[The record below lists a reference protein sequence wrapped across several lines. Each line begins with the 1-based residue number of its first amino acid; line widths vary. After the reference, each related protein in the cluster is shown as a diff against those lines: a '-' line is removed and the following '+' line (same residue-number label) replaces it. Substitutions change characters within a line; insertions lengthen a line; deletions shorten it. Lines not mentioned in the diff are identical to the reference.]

1 MTKKVKLHIAIISLI
16 ISFIVIILTTSKFSP
31 IVFLMISSYFLYI
44 TTKYDLSDT
53 LLLFS
58 IGTVAVLFFY
68 HYWNMVYGLPYFQG
82 LQSDDW
88 QFDQYWSNN
97 FIETYGI
104 NILKIPEHLNNL
116 ESGLGFLHNS
126 KGYVAVVIVLR
137 YFSSFLDGYHT
148 LLPRLFNIFI
158 LTLISYY
165 SSLIAFYYTK
175 NEKVKRLAL
184 YSIFFFPVMLF
195 NSVHVFRDTIVS
207 FLLVYIFYHLLVR
220 KKTFINYIKLLP
232 LLIVL
237 FFFRTST
244 FFISIL
250 MILLLSFDLKSII
263 KQGLIIGLIFAAL
276 TYFFMYD
283 YLIIL
288 ISQAERYSTIN
299 AERMGNIGSKIFE
312 LPLVIGVIPRLM
324 FILFSPV
331 PNFNSFH
338 QLYISFSA
346 ILQVLF
352 FPFLFWG
359 IFSKQ
364 IDSKLIYTFL
374 LFFIGVALTTATF
387 RHVMMFIPFG
397 IVITIL
403 SFYQNVIRF
412 KTYKYILSLFV
423 LTITFFSSIIL
434 SMFY

>member
-1 MTKKVKLHIAIISLI
+1 MTKKVKFHIAIISLI

-31 IVFLMISSYFLYI
+31 IVLLMISSYFLYR
-44 TTKYDLSDT
+44 TTKNDISDT

-68 HYWNMVYGLPYFQG
+68 HYWNIVYGLPYFQG
-82 LQSDDW
+82 IQSDDW

-97 FIETYGI
+97 FIESYGI
-104 NILKIPEHLNNL
+104 NILKIPEHLNSL

-126 KGYVAVVIVLR
+126 KGYVALIIILR

-148 LLPRLFNIFI
+148 LLPRIFNIFI
-158 LTLISYY
+158 LALTSFY
-165 SSLIAFYYTK
+165 SSQIASFYTK
-175 NEKVKRLAL
+175 SEKVKRWTL
-184 YSIFFFPVMLF
+184 YSVFFFPVMLF

-232 LLIVL
+232 LLAVL

-244 FFISIL
+244 FFISIF

-263 KQGLIIGLIFAAL
+263 KQGILIALIFAAI

-283 YLIIL
+283 YLLIL
-288 ISQAERYSTIN
+288 LSQAERYSSIN

-312 LPLVIGVIPRLM
+312 LPLTIGIIPRLI

-331 PNFNSFH
+331 PNFGSFH
-338 QLYISFSA
+338 QLYISLSA
-346 ILQVLF
+346 ILQVIF

-364 IDSKLIYTFL
+364 IDNRITYTFL
-374 LFFIGVALTTATF
+374 LFFLGVAITTATF

-397 IVITIL
+397 VIIIIL
-403 SFYQNVIRF
+403 SLYKRIVRF

-423 LTITFFSSIIL
+423 LIITFFSSIIIAT
-434 SMFY
+434 SY